1 MKLANVEFH
10 DDGGCLVAS
19 ASGEIDISNA
29 AAMHDAIIAAI
40 PDQATAIVLDLTDVT
55 YLGSAG
61 LRLVFRLYE
70 RAGSRGLTLRLVVP
84 ERSPVSDTFRL
95 VGIDQHVPTATTL
108 DAAVR
113 LDCD

>member
-1 MKLANVEFH
+1 MKLARIEFH

-29 AAMHDAIIAAI
+29 AAMYDAIVAAI

-61 LRLVFRLYE
+61 LRLVFQLYE
-70 RAGSRGLTLRLVVP
+70 RSGSRGLTLRLVVP
-84 ERSPVSDTFRL
+84 EHSPASETLRL
-95 VGIDQHVPTATTL
+95 VGVGDYVPTSATL
-108 DAAVR
+108 EAAVR